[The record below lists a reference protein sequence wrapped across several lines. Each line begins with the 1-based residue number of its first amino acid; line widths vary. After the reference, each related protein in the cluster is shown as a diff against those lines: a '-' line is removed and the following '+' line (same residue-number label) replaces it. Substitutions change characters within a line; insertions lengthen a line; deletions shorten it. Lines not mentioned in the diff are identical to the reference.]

1 MVKIINILAIYSLVV
16 LSIFGNF
23 YRINTGNN
31 IFILMLLLL
40 IPLIAIIT
48 VFDYIK
54 NQYLPFLVHSISLAL
69 LFHQSF
75 AVNYIFGSDIFY
87 EKDVIDSVLT
97 NSFWNNNL
105 YGNLNSMLSLTLIA
119 PVLFHITGL
128 DIETILRIV
137 YPLVFSF
144 VPLIL
149 YMIFSRFMNGKDS
162 FISVFIFMS
171 FWVFFTEILQLGRQM
186 IAELMLALIFYL
198 ILKNQNDIRSK
209 LLIIIFSASL
219 ITAHYGTSY
228 LFIFLL
234 ISAYLMYKLLNG
246 SCEVPISKNYLC
258 YFIILALA
266 WYIFVSSSSPL
277 ISIIRIGE
285 HFANSLQESF
295 ISNNYQLTDNYQAQ
309 LSIGLAD
316 TTSFSWQRKIKLVT
330 QYLIQFII
338 TIGILSSIVGKKYRD
353 FFYCMSYIMF
363 LLLIMSISLPVIA
376 GSLNMTRLFH
386 FTLFLLSPFYII
398 GYKFI
403 FKLINLKNVKISNII
418 SNSVVSLM
426 LILYFMSTT
435 GVLYDITNDTPSSI
449 PLGIEKMKEASYG
462 DRKIAAGFGQI
473 PDETDITSARWLDSR
488 SENRKIKADI
498 FGPHILTGYAKISKF
513 EIKRYWADNS
523 INNYLYLRSFNIKYD
538 IFVTGSSHNKAS
550 TSIVSLAD
558 YLSNNDDLYKNKIYT
573 SKYSEIYTK

>member
-1 MVKIINILAIYSLVV
+1 MVKIINVLAIYSLVV

-40 IPLIAIIT
+40 IPLIVIIT
-48 VFDYIK
+48 IFDYIK
-54 NQYLPFLVHSISLAL
+54 DQYLPFLVHSISLAL

-87 EKDVIDSVLT
+87 EKDIIDSVLT
-97 NSFWNNNL
+97 NSFWNNDL
-105 YGNLNSMLSLTLIA
+105 YGNLNSMLSLTLVA
-119 PVLFHITGL
+119 PIFSQITGL
-128 DIETILRIV
+128 DVETILRII

-149 YMIFSRFMNGKDS
+149 YMIFSRFMSGKDS
-162 FISVFIFMS
+162 FISAFIFMS

-198 ILKNQNDIRSK
+198 IMKHENDIRNK
-209 LLIIIFSASL
+209 LLIILFSASL
-219 ITAHYGTSY
+219 ITSHYGTSY

-234 ISAYLMYKLLNG
+234 LSSYIIYRILNNNK
-246 SCEVPISKNYLC
+246 VPVSKNYLC

-285 HFANSLQESF
+285 HFTNSLQESF
-295 ISNNYQLTDNYQAQ
+295 ITNNYQVTDNYQAQ

-316 TTSFSWQRKIKLVT
+316 TTSFSLQRKIKLII

-338 TIGILSSIVGKKYRD
+338 TIGILSSIAERKYRD

-376 GSLNMTRLFH
+376 SSLNMTRLFH
-386 FTLFLLSPFYII
+386 FTLFLLSPFFII
-398 GYKFI
+398 GFKFI
-403 FKLINLKNVKISNII
+403 FKLINLKHAKISNII
-418 SNSVVSLM
+418 FNTMVSIILV
-426 LILYFMSTT
+426 LYFMSTT
-435 GVLYDITNDTPSSI
+435 GGLYDITNDTPSSI
-449 PLGIEKMKEASYG
+449 PLGIEKMKEISYG
-462 DRKIAAGFGQI
+462 NRKIAAGFGQI
-473 PDETDITSARWLDSR
+473 PDEMDITSARWLDSK
-488 SENRKIKADI
+488 SENRKVKTDI
-498 FGPHILTGYAKISKF
+498 FGPHILIGYAKIYKF

-523 INNYLYLRSFNIKYD
+523 INNYLYLRSFNIRYD

-550 TSIVSLAD
+550 TNIVSLSD
-558 YLSNNDDLYKNKIYT
+558 YLRNNDDLYKNKIYT
-573 SKYSEIYTK
+573 AKYSEIYTK